1 MKPAYNLLVPAAL
14 ALAVIACNNNP
25 DSVEKAND
33 SNQAKMESSDTTQ
46 TNQIAQ
52 SISELDSKF
61 MTEVAN
67 VGLTEV
73 SLGKL
78 ASERSSNN
86 KVKHFGKMMV
96 KDHTDANHELQK
108 IASEKNITLPDSLSK
123 SSKEECDDL
132 KKKKGK
138 AFDKAYIDM
147 MVDGHQK
154 VLSEFE
160 DLEKHGTDSQLKAFV
175 TKTIPVIQDHL
186 DSAKAIKESI
196 K

>member
-1 MKPAYNLLVPAAL
+1 MKPAYFLLITSVVFFVA
-14 ALAVIACNNNP
+14 IACNNNP

-33 SNQAKMESSDTTQ
+33 SNEAKMEHSDTSRS
-46 TNQIAQ
+46 NQVAQ
-52 SISELDSKF
+52 SVSELDSKF
-61 MTEVAN
+61 MTEAAN
-67 VGLTEV
+67 IGLTEI

-78 ASERSSNN
+78 ASERSSNS
-86 KVKHFGKMMV
+86 KIKHFGNMMV
-96 KDHTDANHELQK
+96 KDHMHANHELQN

-123 SSKEECDDL
+123 SSKKECDDL

-154 VLSEFE
+154 VLSQFE

-175 TKTIPVIQDHL
+175 SKTIPVIQDHL